1 MPHFRMQMNAV
12 PGEITRFVMTP
23 TITTEEMRIKMDDP
37 EFNYILLCN
46 KICGAAHYN
55 MQMDVIVE
63 SQAEYDQWLGEQK
76 AFIAEAIEQI
86 EQEEKQL
93 AEL

>member
-12 PGEITRFVMTP
+12 PGEITRFVMIP
-23 TITTEEMRIKMDDP
+23 TITTAEMRVKMDDP

-55 MQMDVIVE
+55 MQMDVIIE
-63 SQAEYDQWLGEQK
+63 SQADYDRWIGEQK
-76 AFIAEAIEQI
+76 VFIAEQI
-86 EQEEKQL
+86 EDIEKEEKQIADL
-93 AEL
+93 